1 MSRSGTLLILCVI
14 VVLAE
19 SVLQLQTST
28 AQAASP
34 QLSDARTA
42 CASDVQKLCPDVPP
56 GGGRILDCL
65 KQHKDEVSDGCKRA
79 ILSAIGKSSGDASAA
94 DNPAP
99 AAANPAPVAA
109 SPAPPAAAVERHN
122 DAGSA
127 STAPLSSPS
136 KSAISGEHYFL
147 MKQVK
152 IIDQGMG
159 QGKPAYDLMIPKD
172 WQFKGWVNVGVAE
185 GGCFG
190 DWFSVVGIADSPNN
204 SVELQILPQFT
215 WQYIDDPVGQRQ
227 MQTQNQNDVKF
238 GMKACPVRA
247 PVRAEEFLRQDMV
260 PKCTKVCKN
269 TSVVSAEPFPEL
281 EEMVRHQLGLPPAAA
296 GGNASNTRVDAA
308 RVRVAFDDDKG
319 QPVEGWMAAAIVV
332 HTMPAG
338 GRGAAYDWHAV
349 SVLFFHAPKG
359 KLDANDKLFKMIA
372 STIHPEP
379 EWQRWSNGV
388 IASLYQKKQEE
399 LAKQAAIIA
408 AFRQHVADVVNGVT
422 ADQMAGANQA
432 ALGQDQLI
440 RGVQTFRDPA
450 TGATFEL
457 SNQYDH
463 AWLNGT
469 NDYVMSDDPNFNPNG
484 KLKGD
489 WNQLEVVRPQP

>member
-1 MSRSGTLLILCVI
+1 MSRSKRSLILCVMA
-14 VVLAE
+14 VLAE
-19 SVLQLQTST
+19 FLLQPKTST
-28 AQAASP
+28 AQAESP
-34 QLSDARTA
+34 QLSNARTA
-42 CASDVQKLCPDVPP
+42 CASDVQKVCRNVPP
-56 GGGRILDCL
+56 GGGRILICL
-65 KQHKDEVSDGCKRA
+65 KQHQDEISDGCKRA
-79 ILSAIGKSSGDASAA
+79 IISAMGKSSGDASSTGS
-94 DNPAP
+94 AP
-99 AAANPAPVAA
+99 AAA
-109 SPAPPAAAVERHN
+109 SPAPVERHN

-127 STAPLSSPS
+127 STTPASSSS
-136 KSAISGEHYFL
+136 KQKSRTSSTTSAVLGEHYFL

-190 DWFSVVGIADSPNN
+190 DWFSVVGIANSPDN
-204 SVELQILPQFT
+204 SIELQILPQFT
-215 WQYIDDPVGQRQ
+215 WQYIDDPAGQRQ

-247 PVRAEEFLRQDMV
+247 PVRAEEFLRHDMV
-260 PKCTKVCKN
+260 PKCTKACKN
-269 TSVVSAEPFPEL
+269 ATVVSAEPFPQL

-296 GGNASNTRVDAA
+296 GGNTSNTRVDAA

-319 QPVEGWMAAAIVV
+319 QPAEGWMAAAIVV
-332 HTMPAG
+332 HAMPSG

-359 KLDANDKLFKMIA
+359 KLDANDNLFKMIA

-388 IASLYQKKQEE
+388 IASLYRKKQEE
-399 LAKQAAIIA
+399 LAKQATIVA
-408 AFRQHVADVVNGVT
+408 AFRQHVADVINGVT
-422 ADQMAGANQA
+422 ANQMAGANQA
-432 ALGQDQLI
+432 FLGQDQLI
-440 RGVQTFRDPA
+440 RGVQTFRNRA
-450 TGATFEL
+450 TGGTFEL

-463 AWLNGT
+463 AWLNGA
-469 NDYVMSDDPNFNPNG
+469 NEYVMSDDPNFNPNG
-484 KLKGD
+484 KLNGN
-489 WNQLEVVRPQP
+489 WNQLELVRPQP